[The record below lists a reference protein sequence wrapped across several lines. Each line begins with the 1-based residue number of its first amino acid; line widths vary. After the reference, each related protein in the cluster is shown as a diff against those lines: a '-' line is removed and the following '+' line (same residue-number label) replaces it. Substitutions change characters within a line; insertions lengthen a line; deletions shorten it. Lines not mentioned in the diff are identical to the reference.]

1 MNGEQCA
8 KLARLQGLSTRYEAI
23 VRRADGATR
32 LLCYSAR
39 HSGHGLRAA
48 LQQRAA
54 EVLAFIGGDE
64 TTRATVRRHKAGP
77 QSIELTGG
85 HVVAWSCRTQRDAI
99 ILGELPYV
107 GAAVLP

>member
-1 MNGEQCA
+1 MAQFFTEYRDAHAAALSLA
-8 KLARLQGLSTRYEAI
+8 KLLGRETGIEA
-23 VRRADGATR
+23 AKE
-32 LLCYSAR
+32 Y
-39 HSGHGLRAA
+39 
-48 LQQRAA
+48 
-54 EVLAFIGGDE
+54 
-64 TTRATVRRHKAGP
+64 TRATVRRHKAGP